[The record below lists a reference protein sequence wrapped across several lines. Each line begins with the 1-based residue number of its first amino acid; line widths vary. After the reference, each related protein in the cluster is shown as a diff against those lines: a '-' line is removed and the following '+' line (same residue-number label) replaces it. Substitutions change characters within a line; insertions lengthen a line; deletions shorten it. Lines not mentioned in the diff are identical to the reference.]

1 MSKGTPGNPVG
12 SRRTGFQNRHP
23 DSECPVSEV
32 EWKWFII
39 GPALRNR
46 GSQGWKWQVP
56 AIFSIRPCPTRLG
69 RQEYRTFVCAQDQP
83 GSVIMRKNSENILH
97 VWKFCLPLHHD
108 NTGKKCFRP
117 QLSGWC
123 HSSVG
128 RAKDWKSLCRWF
140 DSRWYHK
147 ENQRLTAM

>member
-12 SRRTGFQNRHP
+12 SRRAGSKTGIQT
-23 DSECPVSEV
+23 SG
-32 EWKWFII
+32 I
-39 GPALRNR
+39 GAAKDGNGKP
-46 GSQGWKWQVP
+46 P
-56 AIFSIRPCPTRLG
+56 AIFSISPCPTGLG
-69 RQEYRTFVCAQDQP
+69 RQEYRTSVGAQDQP
-83 GSVIMRKNSENILH
+83 GTAIMRKNSENILH

-128 RAKDWKSLCRWF
+128 RAKD
-140 DSRWYHK
+140 
-147 ENQRLTAM
+147 